1 MASTS
6 EYEQQQVW
14 EDSLIEVILGDNGPW
29 LIEQC
34 KMFEEQLLIASEELF
49 KITYN
54 ERMQQFNIN
63 NNVKEF

>member
-6 EYEQQQVW
+6 EYEQQQFW

-34 KMFEEQLLIASEELF
+34 KMFEEQL
-49 KITYN
+49 
-54 ERMQQFNIN
+54 NI
-63 NNVKEF
+63 K